1 MVPCCRKQM
10 IEIGGG
16 SALTP
21 ARQQKK
27 LTLVRRANPGIRALS
42 ASYDHFVDIDGK
54 PTAGELTVLER
65 LLKYGPRPTSDSA
78 GRATVAF
85 GRRLLVVPRLGTVS
99 PWSSK
104 ATDIAHSC
112 GLARVK
118 RIERG
123 ILYVLVGEVTD
134 EAGLRRVI
142 HDRMTESVLE
152 HTSDAAK
159 LFEHAAP
166 RPLTRVALG
175 SGGRAV
181 LERANET
188 LGLALSSD
196 EISYLVDAY
205 RALGRDPTDVELMMF
220 AQANSEH
227 CRHKIFNAQM
237 TVDGQPQPQSL
248 FQMIRRS
255 TEASPGGVLSAYSDN
270 AAVIEGHVAGRFF
283 PDPVTG
289 VYGATVEPMHI
300 VMKVE
305 THNHPTAISPFPGAA
320 TGSGGEIR
328 DEGATGRGARPKAG
342 LTGFSVSNL
351 RLPGAARPWEKDH
364 GKPERIASA
373 LDIMV
378 EAPLGGAAFNNEF
391 GRPNLAGYFRT
402 FEMEVE
408 LAGGGRQLYG
418 YHKPIM
424 LAGGLGHVRPDHVQK
439 SAFPA
444 GAAIVVLGGP
454 AMLIGLGG
462 GAASSLASG
471 SSQEDLDFASV
482 QRDNAEMQR
491 RCQEVI
497 DRCVALGGGN
507 PILSIHD
514 VGAGGI
520 SNALPELVHGSDR
533 GARVALRDL
542 PSDEPGLSPLELW
555 CNEAQE
561 RYVLA
566 IAPDRLET
574 FTALAARERCPHAV
588 VGRATDDGRLL
599 VEDSLLHDNPI
610 DMPIAVL
617 LGKPPR
623 MTREAAHVA
632 VTRAPF
638 STAAIH
644 LAEAARRVLRL
655 PSVADKTFLITI
667 GDRTVGGMTARD
679 QMVGPWQV
687 PVADAAVT
695 ITSFDVTSGEAMA
708 MGERAPVALLDAAA
722 SARLAI
728 AEAITNIA
736 SAPIAK
742 LGDVKL
748 SANWMAAAGR
758 PGEDARLYDAVRA
771 VGVELCPAL
780 GIAIPVGKDSMS
792 MHTTWSER
800 GESRSVTGPL
810 SLIVTAVAPVSD
822 VRRVLTP
829 ELWAGADET
838 AGDLLLVDL
847 GRGKNRL
854 GGSAL
859 AQVYG
864 QLGDAPPD
872 LDDPALLKGFFAAV
886 QELSA
891 AGLLA
896 TYHDRSD
903 GGLFVTLA
911 EMAFAG
917 GVGLDIEIGGLGE
930 DPIAGLFAEELGG
943 VLAVRAADVAQVR
956 AVLERHGLG
965 GTVRALGHV
974 QKGDRIV
981 LRRDGRTVFEER
993 RSILRGIWSETTH
1006 AIQAMRDDA
1015 TCADEEQTAREDS
1028 EDPGLSAVA
1037 TFDIDDDVTARLRAA
1052 GGARPRVAILREQG
1066 VNGQIEMA
1074 AAFDRA
1080 GFEAVDVHMTDV
1092 LGGRVDLAGFRGL
1105 AACGGFSYGDVLGA
1119 GEGWAKS
1126 ILFNGRAR
1134 EMFAAFFE
1142 RSDTF
1147 TLGVCNGCQ
1156 MIAALKE
1163 IIPGAGGWPRF
1174 VRNRSESFEAR
1185 VALVSVTESP
1195 SVLLRGMIGSRLPIA
1210 VAHGEGRAEWPTD
1223 EGQAAVEEAGLVA
1236 ARFVDHRGRHHHA
1249 HDPRRPRDD
1258 LHAAPRAR
1266 LPRRAELLAP
1276 PHLARRRPLA
1286 APLPQRPRLGRLSRS
1301 YPSPTKL
1308 LPPRPAKRG
1317 EGGGEGPAPT
1327 SPEPSAPP
1335 APQPAPRPLS
1345 SSPRRTL
1352 SDPPGT
1358 TASSPRCTPWPCARP
1373 RACPTCSART
1383 V

>member
-1 MVPCCRKQM
+1 M
-10 IEIGGG
+10 IEMPGG
-16 SALTP
+16 SAFTE

-27 LTLVRRANPGIRALS
+27 LTLIRRANPGIRAMN
-42 ASYDHFVDIDGK
+42 ASFDHFIDLDGK
-54 PTAGELTVLER
+54 PTKEETQVLER
-65 LLKYGPRPTSDSA
+65 LLRYGPRPSDSV
-78 GRATVAF
+78 GRSTVAF
-85 GRRLLVVPRLGTVS
+85 GRRMLVVPRLGTVS

-112 GLARVK
+112 GLTRVR

-123 ILYVLVGEVTD
+123 ILYIVVGEVLD
-134 EAGLRRVI
+134 EAALRRAV
-142 HDRMTESVLE
+142 HDRMTESILE
-152 HTSDAAK
+152 HTSEAAK
-159 LFEHAAP
+159 LFEHAPP
-166 RPLTRVALG
+166 RPLTRVALA

-188 LGLALSSD
+188 LGLALSPD

-205 RALGRDPTDVELMMF
+205 GALGRDPTDVELMMF

-227 CRHKIFNAQM
+227 CRHKIFNAHM
-237 TVDGQPQPQSL
+237 IVDGQPQPQSL
-248 FQMIRRS
+248 FQMIQRS
-255 TEASPGGVLSAYSDN
+255 TEASPGGVLSAYRDN
-270 AAVIEGHVAGRFF
+270 AAVIEGHAGGGFS
-283 PDPVTG
+283 PDPKTG
-289 VYGATVEPMHI
+289 VYGAQAGPTHI

-351 RLPGAARPWEKDH
+351 RLPGAGRPWEKDH
-364 GKPERIASA
+364 GKPDRIASA
-373 LDIMV
+373 LEIMI

-402 FEMEVE
+402 FEMEV
-408 LAGGGRQLYG
+408 GPQLYG

-424 LAGGLGHVRPDHVQK
+424 VAGGLGQIRPEHVQK
-439 SAFPA
+439 ADIPA
-444 GAAIVVLGGP
+444 GAAIIVLGGP

-462 GAASSLASG
+462 GAASSLSSG

-482 QRDNAEMQR
+482 QRENAEMQR

-497 DRCVALGGGN
+497 DRCVALGGDN

-533 GARVALRDL
+533 GARVALRDV
-542 PSDEPGLSPLELW
+542 PSDEPALSPLELW

-574 FTALAARERCPHAV
+574 FVALAARERCPHAV

-599 VEDSLLHDNPI
+599 VQDRLLGDNPI
-610 DMPIAVL
+610 DLPIAVF

-623 MTREAAHVA
+623 MTRNAARVA
-632 VTRAPF
+632 AAGAPF
-638 STAAIH
+638 STDAIH
-644 LAEAARRVLRL
+644 LAEAVRRVLRL
-655 PSVADKTFLITI
+655 PAVADKTFLIAI
-667 GDRTVGGMTARD
+667 GDRTVGGLVARD

-695 ITSFDVTSGEAMA
+695 ATGFDVTTGEAMA

-736 SAPIAK
+736 CAPIAK
-742 LGDVKL
+742 LSDIKL

-771 VGVELCPAL
+771 AGVELAPAL
-780 GIAIPVGKDSMS
+780 GIAIPVGKDSLS

-800 GESRSVTGPL
+800 GDVRTVTSPL
-810 SLIVTAVAPVSD
+810 SLVVTAVAPVSD

-829 ELWAGADET
+829 ELWADGNTD
-838 AGDLLLVDL
+838 AGELLLVDL

-854 GGSAL
+854 GASAL

-864 QLGDAPPD
+864 QLGQTPPD
-872 LDDPALLKGFFAAV
+872 LDDPALLKGLFAAV

-891 AGLLA
+891 AGVIA
-896 TYHDRSD
+896 AYHDRSD

-917 GVGLDIEIGGLGE
+917 GVGLDIEIGGLGD
-930 DPIAGLFAEELGG
+930 DPLAGLFAEELGA
-943 VLAVRAADVAQVR
+943 VLAVRAGDVAR
-956 AVLERHGLG
+956 AREVLGRHGLG
-965 GTVRALGHV
+965 DTVRAIGHV
-974 QKGDRIV
+974 QRGDRVI

-993 RSILRGIWSETTH
+993 RTILRGIWSETTH
-1006 AIQAMRDDA
+1006 AIQSMRDDL
-1015 TCADEEQTAREDS
+1015 TCAEEEQAFRVDS
-1028 EDPGLSAVA
+1028 EDPGLSVVTTFNVDEDVA
-1037 TFDIDDDVTARLRAA
+1037 APVRAR

-1080 GFEAVDVHMTDV
+1080 GFDAVDVHMTDL
-1092 LGGRVDLAGFRGL
+1092 LGGRLDLSSFRGL

-1126 ILFNGRAR
+1126 ILFNAR
-1134 EMFAAFFE
+1134 VRDMFAGFFD
-1142 RSDTF
+1142 RRDTF
-1147 TLGVCNGCQ
+1147 ALGVCNGCQ
-1156 MIAALKE
+1156 MLAALKE
-1163 IIPGAGGWPRF
+1163 IIPGAAAWPRF
-1174 VRNRSESFEAR
+1174 VRNRSEGFEAR
-1185 VALVSVTESP
+1185 LALVTVTESP

-1223 EGQAAVEEAGLVA
+1223 DGRAGVEEAGLVA
-1236 ARFVDHRGRHHHA
+1236 ARYVDHRGRA
-1249 HDPRRPRDD
+1249 TELYPDNPNGSPGGITALASRDGRVTIFMP
-1258 LHAAPRAR
+1258 HPERVFRAV
-1266 LPRRAELLAP
+1266 
-1276 PHLARRRPLA
+1276 
-1286 APLPQRPRLGRLSRS
+1286 QYS
-1301 YPSPTKL
+1301 
-1308 LPPRPAKRG
+1308 
-1317 EGGGEGPAPT
+1317 
-1327 SPEPSAPP
+1327 
-1335 APQPAPRPLS
+1335 
-1345 SSPRRTL
+1345 
-1352 SDPPGT
+1352 
-1358 TASSPRCTPWPCARP
+1358 WRP
-1373 RACPTCSART
+1373 RAWRDDGPWMRLFRNAR
-1383 V
+1383 VWVG